1 MNKFKNLFQDSDR
14 TTETSSRKVPSFKT
28 RENEILQVADESQVN
43 TDLDRIHANPLQN
56 GFCFVLNQ

>member
-43 TDLDRIHANPLQN
+43 SDLDRIHANPLQN
-56 GFCFVLNQ
+56 